1 MAATRPGRLPGRHRR
16 PAERQATY
24 GEVIAIGEFRALWL
38 AQGLSLLG
46 DQLSRVALSVL
57 VFERTESSLATASVY
72 ALTYLPPIVGGPLL
86 AGLADRYARRHIMIV
101 CDLLRAVMVAL
112 MAIPGTSFPS
122 LCALVFCVVL
132 LSAPFSAA
140 RAALLPELLEGDRYV
155 AGSALQNMTNQGAQM
170 LGFAVGGALIMGM
183 GPYRALAL
191 DASTFLASALILVSG
206 VRRRS
211 APIQGDT
218 NRPSMWTMTR
228 AGAKL
233 VFGDPRLRTLV
244 LFAWL
249 CGFYVLPEGI
259 ATPYAAV
266 LAKDPGQISFI
277 AGLLMGAMPTGTV
290 VGAFLFSRYVTPSRR
305 LHVMGW
311 MAMLTC
317 APLVLCAMRPP
328 LPAVLVLWFV
338 SGVGGAYQLA
348 ANAAFVQCVPAERR
362 GQAFGLVQ
370 SGLLAAQGVGILIGG
385 AAAVKL
391 GPEAVVALAGA
402 AGFVV
407 AAALA
412 LFWIEARKKIIEK
425 VRTGATT

>member
-1 MAATRPGRLPGRHRR
+1 MAAIKPGRPGGRHRR

-24 GEVIAIGEFRALWL
+24 GEVLAIGEFRALW
-38 AQGLSLLG
+38 AGQALSLLG

-57 VFERTESSLATASVY
+57 VFERTESPLATASVY

-86 AGLADRYARRHIMIV
+86 SGLADHYARRRIMIV
-101 CDLLRAVMVAL
+101 CDVLRALLVAL
-112 MAIPGTSFPS
+112 MAIPGTSFTA
-122 LCALVFCVVL
+122 LCVLVFCVVL

-155 AGSALQNMTNQGAQM
+155 AGSALQNMTNQAAQM
-170 LGFAVGGALIMGM
+170 LGFAIGGALIMGM

-191 DASTFLASALILVSG
+191 DAATFMASALILVSG
-206 VRRRS
+206 VRRRP
-211 APIQGDT
+211 APARSGSG
-218 NRPSMWTMTR
+218 RPSMWKMTR
-228 AGAKL
+228 AGARL

-266 LAKDPGQISFI
+266 LTDDPQRVSFVT
-277 AGLLMGAMPTGTV
+277 GLLMGSIPTGTV
-290 VGAFLFSRYVTPSRR
+290 VGAFLFSRYVSPSGR
-305 LHVMGW
+305 LRSMGW

-317 APLVLCAMRPP
+317 APLILCALRPP
-328 LPAVLVLWFV
+328 LAVVLVLWFV

-348 ANAAFVQCVPAERR
+348 ANAAFVRCVPAERR

-370 SGLLAAQGVGILIGG
+370 SGLLAAQGLGILIGG
-385 AAAVKL
+385 AAADEF
-391 GPEAVVALAGA
+391 GPEPVVALAGA
-402 AGFVV
+402 AGLLV
-407 AAALA
+407 AATLA
-412 LFWIEARKKIIEK
+412 MLWTDSRKEIIER
-425 VRTGATT
+425 VRAEAPA